1 MPTSTTLTKAERRA
15 EQRRVTA
22 RERRITKRA
31 KELRVMYHG
40 CDDLEVPSDRE
51 IVERYCALRDT
62 GRLPANVDE
71 LEGTLSVV
79 RRRHS
84 SRSTEAHFPAMI
96 AGVLALIVCLMFFDF
111 GDDPGAV
118 TASGLAGRILVTAL
132 ATAVVVTLVWAA
144 ARQSERDLSVVFR
157 GHADALLSQVEA
169 VEAVS
174 ALK

>member
-1 MPTSTTLTKAERRA
+1 MTKAERRE

-31 KELRVMYHG
+31 KELRAIYHG
-40 CDDLEVPSDRE
+40 RDDLEVPSDRE

-62 GRLPANVDE
+62 GRLPADVDE
-71 LEGTLSVV
+71 LEGTLSAV

-84 SRSTEAHFPAMI
+84 PRSTEAQFPTMI

-111 GDDPGAV
+111 GDDPGTV
-118 TASGLAGRILVTAL
+118 TASGLAGTILVAVL

-144 ARQSERDLSVVFR
+144 ARHSERDLSVVFR
-157 GHADALLSQVEA
+157 AHADALLSQAEA
-169 VEAVS
+169 VEAVA